1 VKGDPIYRKAIG
13 IGGALGVLLGVAIH
27 NFELGVV
34 IGIALGAGFA
44 AYAKRKGR

>member
-1 VKGDPIYRKAIG
+1 MKGDPIYRKAIG
-13 IGGALGVLLGVAIH
+13 IGGALGLVFGVAIH

-34 IGIALGAGFA
+34 IGIAMGAAFA